1 MREICCSEKYQKEVL
16 YNHYLPYEGQ
26 LDQES
31 DAWLLQIKTNLARAT
46 LLRWILSSLK
56 GQCRQIFI
64 LYCYFFFR

>member
-1 MREICCSEKYQKEVL
+1 MREICCSEKYHKEVL

-46 LLRWILSSLK
+46 LLR
-56 GQCRQIFI
+56 
-64 LYCYFFFR
+64 